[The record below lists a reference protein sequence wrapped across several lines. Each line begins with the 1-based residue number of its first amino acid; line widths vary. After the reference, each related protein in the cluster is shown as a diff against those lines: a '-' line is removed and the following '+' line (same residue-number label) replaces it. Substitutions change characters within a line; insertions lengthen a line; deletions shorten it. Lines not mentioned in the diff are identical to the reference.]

1 MSAARRVGLEELRV
15 RGFRSARDTTVRP
28 GPVTILV
35 GEANAGKSNLL
46 AAARALLDPACGL
59 SAADATVGGD
69 GRIVLEADLAR
80 GGTATV
86 VLEPDGRLVADRN
99 DGAPPVLF
107 LPSELRGGSVLA
119 EPVPE
124 GREFDVLKRA
134 IAEQTGPPRHSQAAP
149 ATGLVRGLERCADL
163 GLSGAVVLVEE
174 PELYLRPQAQRY
186 LARQLRCL
194 AESGNQVI
202 FSPHSPAFLN
212 VSRLEELVLV
222 DNDRERGTNVFQ
234 PGPLPAGDDF
244 RTMSEFDAERGE
256 LFLARVAVLVEGRTE
271 KLALPHVFRAL
282 GHDPDR
288 EAISIVEC
296 GGKGNIPVLARV
308 CRACGVPVVAVHDR
322 DAPSGRRPSATERAA
337 NKLIAGIVGDRN
349 VVQLVPDFEGV
360 SGLHKDRH
368 KPEQAW
374 RHFRDL
380 RAADIPDPLQALVRR
395 TIALAHD

>member
-1 MSAARRVGLEELRV
+1 MTSTGRAGLKELRV
-15 RGFRSARDTTVRP
+15 RGFRSAREATVRP
-28 GPVTILV
+28 GAVTILV

-46 AAARALLDPACGL
+46 AAVRALLDPEPGL
-59 SAADATVGGD
+59 TAADATVGGD
-69 GRIVLEADLAR
+69 GRIVLEADLAD
-80 GGTATV
+80 GPGTARV
-86 VLEPDGRLVADRN
+86 VLEPDGRLMTDRQ
-99 DGAPPVLF
+99 GTPPVLF
-107 LPSELRGGSVLA
+107 LPSELRAGDVLA
-119 EPVPE
+119 EPVPA
-124 GREFDVLKRA
+124 GAEFESLRRA
-134 IAEQTGPPRHSQAAP
+134 IAEQTDPPGHSRAAP
-149 ATGLVRGLERCADL
+149 ATGLVRGLERCTDL
-163 GLSGAVVLVEE
+163 GLAGAVVLVEE

-194 AESGNQVI
+194 AEAGNQVM
-202 FSPHSPAFLN
+202 FSTHAPAFLN

-222 DNDRERGTNVFQ
+222 GNDPVRGTTVFQ

-308 CRACGVPVVAVHDR
+308 CRACGVPVLAVHDR
-322 DAPSGRRPSATERAA
+322 DADAGRRPSALEQAT
-337 NKLIAGIVGDRN
+337 NKLIAEIVGSRN
-349 VVQLVPDFEGV
+349 VVELAPDFEGV
-360 SGLHKDRH
+360 SGLRKDRH

-374 RHFRDL
+374 RHFRSLSAAEIPEPL
-380 RAADIPDPLQALVRR
+380 RAVVQR
-395 TIALAHD
+395 TLALARG

>member
-1 MSAARRVGLEELRV
+1 M
-15 RGFRSARDTTVRP
+15 RGFRSAQDTTLRP
-28 GPVTILV
+28 GPVTVLV

-69 GRIVLEADLAR
+69 GRIVLEADFA
-80 GGTATV
+80 GGGKATI
-86 VLEPDGRLVADRN
+86 VLGSDGRLVADR
-99 DGAPPVLF
+99 GVEPPPVLF
-107 LPSELRGGSVLA
+107 LPSELRAGPVLA
-119 EPVPE
+119 EPVPG
-124 GREFDVLKRA
+124 GREFEILKRT
-134 IAEQTGPPRHSQAAP
+134 IAEQTDPPRHSQAAP
-149 ATGLVRGLERCADL
+149 ATGLVRGLERCTGL
-163 GLSGAVVLVEE
+163 GLAGAVVLVEE

-194 AESGNQVI
+194 ADAGNQVI
-202 FSPHSPAFLN
+202 FSTHSPAFLN

-222 DNDRERGTNVFQ
+222 GNDRVRGTTVFQ

-308 CRACGVPVVAVHDR
+308 CRSCGVPVVAVHDR
-322 DAPSGRRPSATERAA
+322 DALAGRRPVATELAA
-337 NKLIAGIVGDRN
+337 NRLIAEIVGQEN
-349 VVQLVPDFEGV
+349 VVELVPDFEGV
-360 SGLHKDRH
+360 SGLRRDRH

-374 RHFRDL
+374 RHFRAL
-380 RAADIPDPLQALVRR
+380 RADDIPHSLRR
-395 TIALAHD
+395 IVDRTLALAHD

>member
-1 MSAARRVGLEELRV
+1 MMASGRVGLEELRI
-15 RGFRSARDTTVRP
+15 RGFRSARDATLRP

-46 AAARALLDPACGL
+46 AAARALLDPAGEL
-59 SAADATVGGD
+59 SSEDATAGGD
-69 GRIVLEADLAR
+69 GRIVLAGDLGP
-80 GGTATV
+80 GGAASV
-86 VLEPDGRLVADRN
+86 VLEPDGRLVAERDS
-99 DGAPPVLF
+99 APPVLF
-107 LPSELRGGSVLA
+107 LPSELRAGAVLA
-119 EPVPE
+119 ERVPE
-124 GREFDVLKRA
+124 GAGFDSLRDA
-134 IAEQTGPPRHSQAAP
+134 IGQQTEGRHSRAAP
-149 ATGLVRGLERCADL
+149 AIGLVRGLEACADL
-163 GLSGAVVLVEE
+163 GVTGAVILIEE

-194 AESGNQVI
+194 AEAGNQVM
-202 FSPHSPAFLN
+202 FSTHSPAFLN

-222 DNDRERGTNVFQ
+222 GNDPQRGTTVFQ

-308 CRACGVPVVAVHDR
+308 CRACGVPVLAVHDR
-322 DAPSGRRPSATERAA
+322 DALAGRQPVATELATNR
-337 NKLIAGIVGDRN
+337 LIAEIVGPAN
-349 VVQLVPDFEGV
+349 VVELAPDFEGV
-360 SGLHKDRH
+360 SGLRRERH

-374 RHFRDL
+374 RHFRL
-380 RAADIPDPLQALVRR
+380 LQESDIPDQFREVVRR
-395 TIALAHD
+395 AVALADS